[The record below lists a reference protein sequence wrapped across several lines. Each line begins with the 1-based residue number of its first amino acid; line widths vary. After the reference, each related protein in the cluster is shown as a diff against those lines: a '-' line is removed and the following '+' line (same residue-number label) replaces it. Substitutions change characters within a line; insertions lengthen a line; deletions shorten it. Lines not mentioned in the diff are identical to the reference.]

1 MTAVALTSLFPPFM
15 DSKEDISIVDYLW
28 GTLFYIAKQLSPSD
42 DYQARFIFLVL
53 EIRKMPAPPGEG
65 RLAFEEGL
73 SFQNFWIDLAVWC
86 GVRSDYEKD
95 APLVPRIL
103 EFPMSGTPMSKGP
116 SWSMACSHVR
126 R

>member
-73 SFQNFWIDLAVWC
+73 FPEFLDRSRSM
-86 GVRSDYEKD
+86 VRCEERLRKRRTSRSSD
-95 APLVPRIL
+95 
-103 EFPMSGTPMSKGP
+103 S
-116 SWSMACSHVR
+116 
-126 R
+126 